1 MHNLNRE
8 RYRQMPEY
16 REEMTQLKEEYPKVR
31 NINTKYDLLIFL
43 TYIIIFI
50 TTFILLDKIF
60 LLPSSN
66 DKFKLI
72 TIFSLMLSLVIGHMA
87 ELHLLDF
94 KDEAIDK
101 YVAKEKRKQENEPN
115 KD

>member
-16 REEMTQLKEEYPKVR
+16 REEMTQLKEEYPKVCD
-31 NINTKYDLLIFL
+31 INTKYDLLIFL
-43 TYIIIFI
+43 TYITIFVATLI
-50 TTFILLDKIF
+50 FLDKIF

-72 TIFSLMLSLVIGHMA
+72 TILALMFSLVVGHMA

-101 YVAKEKRKQENEPN
+101 YVAKEMRKNENESK